1 LDSSDGLLVTRI
13 DKQFEDLSLYEQ
25 GGVTYIKIALDEMF
39 TISNTVV
46 TTLQGFLENFAK
58 DGIAK
63 VPNKDVCIATEQI
76 VAVAERLAKVSALPC
91 ECTVQILEGLTK
103 CSVTVFKCLRQ
114 LHTFTSLHDS
124 SCLGGINKLCKEAND
139 IFNALNVPKEWNITQ
154 KHRIDT
160 CFNCGD
166 PNHGAPKCPK
176 PIDQARI
183 DQATLEFSQGG
194 GLRGGRGSQDSQ
206 FGHGSGYK
214 CCEGNITYIC
224 GKWKSNAI
232 KATNAVTTLSGIG

>member
-1 LDSSDGLLVTRI
+1 MPQFKKSQVWSGLSPLLESSDGLLVTRI

-25 GGVTYIKIALDEMF
+25 DGVTYIKIALDEMF

-63 VPNKDVCIATEQI
+63 VPNKDLRVAMEQI

-91 ECTVQILEGLTK
+91 ECTVQILEGLTE
-103 CSVTVFKCLRQ
+103 CSVTIFRQTFSHLLVGERLRQ
-114 LHTFTSLHDS
+114 LHTFTSLHYS
-124 SCLGGINKLCKEAND
+124 SCLGEINKLCKEAD
-139 IFNALNVPKEWNITQ
+139 DMFNALKISKKLNIPQ

-166 PNHGAPKCPK
+166 PDHGIPKCPK

-183 DQATLEFSQGG
+183 L
-194 GLRGGRGSQDSQ
+194 
-206 FGHGSGYK
+206 GH
-214 CCEGNITYIC
+214 IRVLPRWRRT
-224 GKWKSNAI
+224 
-232 KATNAVTTLSGIG
+232 